1 MMRSTPMKR
10 TELKRAGPATTTVK
24 PLKAKT
30 CSKAKGGC
38 GETFTPTRAMQGPCG
53 PICAMA
59 FVAKAKAKSAA
70 KAALDD
76 RRETRAKL
84 EALKTRP
91 KLEKEVEESMNRY
104 VRLRDFSAGCIS
116 CGRQFEPDA
125 LGGSCDAGHFRSK
138 GSAKHLRFDPR
149 NLHGQCKH
157 CNDYLGGNPTG
168 YRIGLIAKI
177 GLEAVEALECDQ
189 APRKHTK
196 DELRAMRAEYR
207 AKAKQLEKTHVS
219 T

>member
-1 MMRSTPMKR
+1 MMRTPRRR
-10 TELKRAGPATTTVK
+10 TAFTRAGPPTATVPVFK
-24 PLKAKT
+24 LKLCAK
-30 CSKAKGGC
+30 SRGGC
-38 GETFTPTRAMQGPCG
+38 GEKFRPVRQMQSMCG
-53 PICAMA
+53 PTCAQKHA
-59 FVAKAKAKSAA
+59 ALVNAKKAA

-91 KLEKEVEESMNRY
+91 QLEKDVEEAMNRY
-104 VRLRDFSAGCIS
+104 VRLRDFAAGCIS
-116 CGRQFEPDA
+116 CGRRFAPDA
-125 LGGSCDAGHFRSK
+125 IGGSCDAGHFRSK

-168 YRIGLIAKI
+168 YRLGLIAKI

-207 AKAKQLEKTHVS
+207 AKAKQLEKTHE
-219 T
+219 